1 MPGDERPFLD
11 EARAFL
17 DAHATLRK
25 GEADWSNGPRA
36 HTPDAQREFFDRC
49 RAWQATLFDNHFA
62 AIAWPRE
69 YGGRGGTA
77 WQSILFEQEQAR
89 YDATPGFIAA
99 TIGMVGTMLLA
110 HGTDEQRLRYLP
122 SLLRA
127 DETWCQLFSEPDAGS
142 DLANVGTRA
151 ITDGDH
157 FVVTGQ
163 KVWTSYAQYCERAIL
178 LARTDPAAPKHK
190 GITAMIVDFASPG
203 ITVRPLQ
210 LITGHSHFNEVFLD
224 QVRVPVTDVVGSI
237 NGGWGVA
244 RSVLSSEATQIGT
257 TADSGD
263 VAALI
268 DLAHQLGVAGDPRV
282 RQQLSRAWTNERLV
296 RMLNERVLDAV
307 RRGVRPD
314 VDPSVLKVFW
324 SEAKVHKD
332 LVALSILGPAGTLY
346 GTDAPRGGYWNTQV
360 LNRYWAT
367 VGGGTSEVH
376 RNMIAE
382 RALGLPREAQIVPP
396 TI

>member
-1 MPGDERPFLD
+1 MSGDQGPFLD

-17 DAHATLRK
+17 DAHATLRQ
-25 GEADWSNGPRA
+25 GESDWSNGPRA
-36 HTPDAQREFFDRC
+36 HTPAAQREFFDRC
-49 RAWQATLFDNHFA
+49 RTWQATLFDNHFA

-110 HGTDEQRLRYLP
+110 HGTEEQRLRYLP
-122 SLLRA
+122 PLLRA

-151 ITDGDH
+151 VADGDH

-178 LARTDPAAPKHK
+178 LARTDPAAPKHQ

-210 LITGHSHFNEVFLD
+210 LMTGHSHFNEVFLD
-224 QVRVPVTDVVGSI
+224 QVRVAVCDVVGPI

-263 VAALI
+263 AAALI
-268 DLAHQLGVAGDPRV
+268 DLAHELGVAGDPRV
-282 RQQLSRAWTNERLV
+282 RQQLSRVWTNERLV
-296 RMLNERVLDAV
+296 RMLNERVLEAV

-332 LVALSILGPAGTLY
+332 LVAVAMLGPAGTLY
-346 GTDAPRGGYWNTQV
+346 GADAPRGGYWNTQV

-382 RALGLPREAQIVPP
+382 RALGLLR
-396 TI
+396 